1 MVDVCTR
8 WRGTALHL
16 GLQLKLIWLSLVMG
30 YSVDIFTTSTKR
42 ILWEYNLDF
51 IAYIYI
57 YMYVCVCVCDQQYDM
72 IWVCLENAY
81 SNGHQIHQIT
91 GMVIDHWMVPG

>member
-1 MVDVCTR
+1 
-8 WRGTALHL
+8 
-16 GLQLKLIWLSLVMG
+16 MG

-51 IAYIYI
+51 IAYIY
-57 YMYVCVCVCDQQYDM
+57 MYVCVCDQQYDM